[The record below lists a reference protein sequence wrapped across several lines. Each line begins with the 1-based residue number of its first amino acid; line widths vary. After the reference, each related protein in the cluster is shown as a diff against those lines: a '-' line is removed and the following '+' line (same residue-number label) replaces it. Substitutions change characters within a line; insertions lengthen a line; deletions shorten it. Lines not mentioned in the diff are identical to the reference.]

1 MTQLDTGPPAVE
13 GDIPQT
19 RLRRSTEDRVIAGVC
34 GGLGRYF
41 NTDPVW
47 FRLGFVV
54 VTLAGGAGIL
64 IYLISW
70 LVIPEAGKGDVLVGR
85 ADAMGSQGP
94 MIAGIA
100 LVGIG
105 LMLLVNTLVPWFDR
119 VMWPLAVVAAGAGML
134 YLGSRRE
141 HS

>member
-1 MTQLDTGPPAVE
+1 
-13 GDIPQT
+13 
-19 RLRRSTEDRVIAGVC
+19 
-34 GGLGRYF
+34 
-41 NTDPVW
+41 
-47 FRLGFVV
+47 
-54 VTLAGGAGIL
+54 
-64 IYLISW
+64 
-70 LVIPEAGKGDVLVGR
+70 
-85 ADAMGSQGP
+85 

-119 VMWPLAVVAAGAGML
+119 VMWPLAVIAAGAGML

>member
-13 GDIPQT
+13 GIPQT

-119 VMWPLAVVAAGAGML
+119 VMWPLAVIAAGAGML

>member
-1 MTQLDTGPPAVE
+1 MTQLETGPPAVDS
-13 GDIPQT
+13 GTPQA
-19 RLRRSTEDRVIAGVC
+19 RLRRSTEDRMIAGVC

-41 NTDPVW
+41 STDPVW

-54 VTLAGGAGIL
+54 ITVAGGAGIL

-70 LVIPEAGKGDVLVGR
+70 LIIPEAGQGENLEGR
-85 ADAMGSQGP
+85 QADIGAQGP
-94 MIAGIA
+94 MVAGIA

-119 VMWPLAVVAAGAGML
+119 VMWPLAIIAGGAGLL
-134 YLGSRRE
+134 YMGSRRE
-141 HS
+141 HN

>member
-13 GDIPQT
+13 GASPQT
-19 RLRRSTEDRVIAGVC
+19 LMRRSTEDRMIAGVC

-41 NTDPVW
+41 NTDPLW

-54 VTLAGGAGIL
+54 VTLAGGAGVL
-64 IYLISW
+64 IYLIAW
-70 LVIPEAGKGDVLVGR
+70 IVIPEAGKGEVLVGR
-85 ADAMGSQGP
+85 SDVIASQGP
-94 MIAGIA
+94 VIAGVA
-100 LVGIG
+100 LVGLG

-119 VMWPLAVVAAGAGML
+119 VMWPLAVIAAGAGML

>member
-1 MTQLDTGPPAVE
+1 MTQLETGPPVVDDRAH
-13 GDIPQT
+13 QA
-19 RLRRSTEDRVIAGVC
+19 RLRRSTDDRMIAGVC

-70 LVIPEAGKGDVLVGR
+70 LIIPAAGPGESLEGPATDIG
-85 ADAMGSQGP
+85 AQGP
-94 MIAGIA
+94 LVAGVA

-105 LMLLVNTLVPWFDR
+105 LILLVNTIVPWFDR
-119 VMWPLAVVAAGAGML
+119 VMWPMAVIAAGVGLL

-141 HS
+141 HN

>member
-1 MTQLDTGPPAVE
+1 MTQLEIGQPAVE
-13 GDIPQT
+13 SGPPRV
-19 RLRRSTEDRVIAGVC
+19 RLRRSTEDRMIAGVC

-41 NTDPVW
+41 DTDPVW

-70 LVIPEAGKGDVLVGR
+70 LIIPEAGEGDALAQRNAEFG
-85 ADAMGSQGP
+85 AQGP
-94 MIAGIA
+94 IVAGIA

-105 LMLLVNTLVPWFDR
+105 LMLLINTLVPWFDR
-119 VMWPLAVVAAGAGML
+119 VMWPLAVIAAGAGFL

>member
-13 GDIPQT
+13 GIPQT

-70 LVIPEAGKGDVLVGR
+70 LVIPEAGEGDVLVGR
-85 ADAMGSQGP
+85 SDAMGSQGP
-94 MIAGIA
+94 MIVGIA

-119 VMWPLAVVAAGAGML
+119 VMWPLAVIAAGAGML